1 MSERVFASLA
11 PFWIGIVANILF
23 SIFHLKAIGHDN
35 KFLRWYFLKGGVN
48 FIFFGMWIVLIAWS
62 VINWFTYS
70 AK

>member
-11 PFWIGIVANILF
+11 PFWIGIVANI
-23 SIFHLKAIGHDN
+23 
-35 KFLRWYFLKGGVN
+35 RGVN